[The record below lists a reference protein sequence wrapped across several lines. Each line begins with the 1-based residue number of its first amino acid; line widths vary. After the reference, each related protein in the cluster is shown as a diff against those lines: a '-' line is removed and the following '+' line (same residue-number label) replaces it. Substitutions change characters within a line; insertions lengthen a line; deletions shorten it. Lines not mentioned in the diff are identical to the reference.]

1 LSDESTDSAFDAARD
16 AMRAADIARGVM
28 RLLAQM
34 NYAPIQEFTL
44 GSGRRAD
51 IAALDPR
58 GRIAIIEIKSSIT
71 DYRTDQKWQTYLD
84 YCDEFAFAV
93 ALDFPR
99 DILPDHVGLIVA
111 DRFGAQI
118 MRPFFEQTLNANR
131 RRAETLRFARHAAL
145 RLGQVQ

>member
-1 LSDESTDSAFDAARD
+1 MSDDSIGTMDAERNGL
-16 AMRAADIARGVM
+16 RAADIARGVI
-28 RLLAQM
+28 RLMGEM

-58 GRIAIIEIKSSIT
+58 GRIAIIEIKSSLV

-93 ALDFPR
+93 AMDFPHE
-99 DILPDHVGLIVA
+99 ILPAHVGLIVA

-118 MRPFFEQTLNANR
+118 KRPFFEQTLNANR
-131 RRAETLRFARHAAL
+131 RRAEILRFARHAAM
-145 RLGQVQ
+145 RLTQVQ